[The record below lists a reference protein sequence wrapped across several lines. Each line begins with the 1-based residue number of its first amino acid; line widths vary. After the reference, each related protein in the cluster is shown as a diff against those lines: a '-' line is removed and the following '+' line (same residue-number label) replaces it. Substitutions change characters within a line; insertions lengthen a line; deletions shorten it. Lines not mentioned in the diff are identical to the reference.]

1 MTITLEARSMS
12 PTQLQEKMTLI
23 SLEQQREPQELEVCL
38 KEAIKEQRQR
48 RSHRR
53 GLDWV

>member
-38 KEAIKEQRQR
+38 KDAIKEQRQR